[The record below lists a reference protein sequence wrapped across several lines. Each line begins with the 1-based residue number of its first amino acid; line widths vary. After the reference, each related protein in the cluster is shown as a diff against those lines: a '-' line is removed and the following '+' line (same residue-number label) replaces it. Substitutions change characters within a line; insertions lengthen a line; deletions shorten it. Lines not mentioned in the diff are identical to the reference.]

1 MLGDEVEQLSGRNDL
16 TLRSLEQHVNA
27 ARKCAKC
34 KARICNKELVTP
46 TAKTT
51 APAAGKAA
59 RGSSSK

>member
-1 MLGDEVEQLSGRNDL
+1 MLADEVEQLSGRNDL

-46 TAKTT
+46 VAKKTT
-51 APAAGKAA
+51 AAEKTAG
-59 RGSSSK
+59 GSSSK